1 MWHSVKV
8 FLFLPPLLFALDYV
22 WLGVFAS
29 DLYKKELG
37 SFLRM
42 SGTALQPI
50 VWAALLVYLALPL
63 GIVLF
68 VLPRIPADN
77 FAGYALLW
85 GALYG
90 MVVYTVYDMTNYS
103 LVRDWPLRV
112 ALIDICW
119 GGVLNAIGA
128 VAAAWLDR
136 WLK

>member
-68 VLPRIPADN
+68 VLPRIPADS
-77 FAGYALLW
+77 FARA
-85 GALYG
+85 
-90 MVVYTVYDMTNYS
+90 VVYAMSQPDDV
-103 LVRDWPLRV
+103 
-112 ALIDICW
+112 DINEI
-119 GGVLNAIGA
+119 LFRPTSQD
-128 VAAAWLDR
+128 L
-136 WLK
+136 